1 MPFVT
6 SYEDAAG
13 MRCIDVIERDD
24 RTFVLKECRRDPEA
38 GGRWSVVA
46 DYSQM
51 VYDTRDNAIDAARA
65 AFPWLAEAWRHRD

>member
-1 MPFVT
+1 MPVVT

-24 RTFVLKECRRDPEA
+24 RTVVLKECRRDPEA
-38 GGRWSVVA
+38 GRWTVVA

-51 VYDTRDNAIDAARA
+51 VYDTRENAIDAARA
-65 AFPWLAEAWRHRD
+65 AFPWLAEA